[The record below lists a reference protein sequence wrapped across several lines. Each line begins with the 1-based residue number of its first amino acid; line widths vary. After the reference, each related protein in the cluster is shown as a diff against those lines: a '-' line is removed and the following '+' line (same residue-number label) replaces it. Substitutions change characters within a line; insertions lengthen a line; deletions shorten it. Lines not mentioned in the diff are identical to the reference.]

1 MGKKNQPR
9 QTRRAANHFWQVKN
23 LAGND
28 AELILYGTISDTS
41 WWGDEITPKQF
52 VDDIKSLGSIDTLT
66 VRINSGGGD
75 VFAAQAI
82 GAQIDSLN
90 KAGTETVC
98 RIDGL
103 CASAATIIAGHCSKV
118 VANSDALYMIHLPSV
133 YLFDACDEND
143 LQAYLSELQA
153 VKDSILQLYAKKTG
167 KDLDE
172 LTDWM
177 NATTWFTAN
186 EAQENGFIDEV
197 DEAAEP
203 SQIENRSGALFVN
216 SVDTGLCMDE
226 APESVKK
233 ALRKQRPFSNTQ
245 KPAAAPEN
253 EEEPKMAENLKP
265 GAPAAPAI
273 TTVDALRTAYPD
285 LVSQIENEA
294 AQSATNTE
302 RARIKDIYMDTF
314 INESRAKGKGWH
326 QVTAAEWA
334 AVALWSHRNG
344 ITPKGN
350 NNFGK
355 DKTENIYSADTMA
368 RDGKTGNILYVKTG
382 TGPVTWT
389 HNGQADGIWDMAG
402 NGYEWNI
409 GTAVLN
415 GELLIIQN
423 NDAADSGC
431 DLADTSAAWKAIRAS
446 DGVLITPDGNGTTWG
461 SVKLNNNGGRWQ
473 YSDEVTNSQS
483 YGVGCSFAKVTADS
497 CIGGKTKL
505 LLQALALLPD
515 TALVGDNVDAGYG
528 KEELLAYN
536 AEAKM
541 LHQVHG
547 SFFFTNESKGQ
558 LSARFTVNAARDE
571 IGPSIGGRLAYIDLP
586 E

>member
-1 MGKKNQPR
+1 MAAKK
-9 QTRRAANHFWQVKN
+9 QTKTARRAGNHFWQVKN

-41 WWGDEITPKQF
+41 WWGDEITPQQF
-52 VDDIKSLGSIDTLT
+52 IDDIKSLGSVDTLT

-90 KAGTETVC
+90 KAGTKTVC

-103 CASAATIIAGHCSKV
+103 CASAATIIASHCSKV

-153 VKDSILQLYAKKTG
+153 VKDSILQLYVKKTG

-186 EAQENGFIDEV
+186 EAKEDGFIDEV
-197 DEAAEP
+197 DEDAEP

-302 RARIKDIYMDTF
+302 RARIKDIEDMTAPGDEQTAYD
-314 INESRAKGKGWH
+314 AK
-326 QVTAAEWA
+326 
-334 AVALWSHRNG
+334 
-344 ITPKGN
+344 
-350 NNFGK
+350 FG
-355 DKTENIYSADTMA
+355 DK
-368 RDGKTGNILYVKTG
+368 
-382 TGPVTWT
+382 P
-389 HNGQADGIWDMAG
+389 Q
-402 NGYEWNI
+402 
-409 GTAVLN
+409 
-415 GELLIIQN
+415 
-423 NDAADSGC
+423 DAAAYAIACMKAQKAAGAKHAADAEDDAAKSGVNGVKQAEPAGKPKDSGE
-431 DLADTSAAWKAIRAS
+431 DSAIACIRRA
-446 DGVLITPDGNGTTWG
+446 
-461 SVKLNNNGGRWQ
+461 NN
-473 YSDEVTNSQS
+473 
-483 YGVGCSFAKVTADS
+483 AK
-497 CIGGKTKL
+497 
-505 LLQALALLPD
+505 
-515 TALVGDNVDAGYG
+515 
-528 KEELLAYN
+528 
-536 AEAKM
+536 
-541 LHQVHG
+541 
-547 SFFFTNESKGQ
+547 
-558 LSARFTVNAARDE
+558 
-571 IGPSIGGRLAYIDLP
+571 
-586 E
+586 

>member
-1 MGKKNQPR
+1 MAAKK
-9 QTRRAANHFWQVKN
+9 QTKTARRAGNHFWQVKN

-41 WWGDEITPKQF
+41 WWGDEITPQQF
-52 VDDIKSLGSIDTLT
+52 IDDIKSLGSVDTLT

-90 KAGTETVC
+90 KAGTKTVC

-103 CASAATIIAGHCSKV
+103 CASAATIIASHCSKV

-153 VKDSILQLYAKKTG
+153 VKDSILQLYVKKTG

-186 EAQENGFIDEV
+186 EAKEDGFIDEV
-197 DEAAEP
+197 DEDAEP

-302 RARIKDIYMDTF
+302 RARIKDIEDMTAPGDEQTAYD
-314 INESRAKGKGWH
+314 AK
-326 QVTAAEWA
+326 
-334 AVALWSHRNG
+334 
-344 ITPKGN
+344 
-350 NNFGK
+350 FG
-355 DKTENIYSADTMA
+355 DK
-368 RDGKTGNILYVKTG
+368 
-382 TGPVTWT
+382 P
-389 HNGQADGIWDMAG
+389 Q
-402 NGYEWNI
+402 
-409 GTAVLN
+409 
-415 GELLIIQN
+415 
-423 NDAADSGC
+423 DAAAYAIACMKAQKAAGAKHAADAEDDAAKSGVNGVKQAEPAGKPKDSGE
-431 DLADTSAAWKAIRAS
+431 DSAIACIRRA
-446 DGVLITPDGNGTTWG
+446 NN
-461 SVKLNNNGGRWQ
+461 VK
-473 YSDEVTNSQS
+473 
-483 YGVGCSFAKVTADS
+483 
-497 CIGGKTKL
+497 
-505 LLQALALLPD
+505 
-515 TALVGDNVDAGYG
+515 
-528 KEELLAYN
+528 
-536 AEAKM
+536 
-541 LHQVHG
+541 
-547 SFFFTNESKGQ
+547 
-558 LSARFTVNAARDE
+558 
-571 IGPSIGGRLAYIDLP
+571 
-586 E
+586 

>member
-1 MGKKNQPR
+1 MGKKNKPR
-9 QTRRAANHFWQVKN
+9 LTRRAANHFWQVKN

-52 VDDIKSLGSIDTLT
+52 VEDIKGLGSIDTLT

-82 GAQIDSLN
+82 GAQLDSLN

-103 CASAATIIAGHCSKV
+103 CASAATIIASHCSKV

-143 LQAYLSELQA
+143 LQAYLNELQA

-167 KDLDE
+167 REMDE

-186 EAQENGFIDEV
+186 EAKEDGFIDEV

-226 APESVKK
+226 APDYVKE
-233 ALRKQRPFSNTQ
+233 ALRKQRTFSNTT
-245 KPAAAPEN
+245 KPAAAPGYK
-253 EEEPKMAENLKP
+253 EEPKMAENQKP

-285 LVSQIENEA
+285 LVSQIENET

-302 RARIKDIYMDTF
+302 RARIKDIEDMTTAGAEASAYDAKYGEKPMDAAAYA
-314 INESRAKGKGWH
+314 IAQMKAQKAAGKKAVQDAEDDADESGAN
-326 QVTAAEWA
+326 
-334 AVALWSHRNG
+334 AV
-344 ITPKGN
+344 
-350 NNFGK
+350 
-355 DKTENIYSADTMA
+355 
-368 RDGKTGNILYVKTG
+368 
-382 TGPVTWT
+382 
-389 HNGQADGIWDMAG
+389 GQAVPASNNQD
-402 NGYEWNI
+402 
-409 GTAVLN
+409 N
-415 GELLIIQN
+415 GEKSIL
-423 NDAADSGC
+423 DAIHAVN
-431 DLADTSAAWKAIRAS
+431 K
-446 DGVLITPDGNGTTWG
+446 
-461 SVKLNNNGGRWQ
+461 VK
-473 YSDEVTNSQS
+473 
-483 YGVGCSFAKVTADS
+483 
-497 CIGGKTKL
+497 
-505 LLQALALLPD
+505 
-515 TALVGDNVDAGYG
+515 
-528 KEELLAYN
+528 
-536 AEAKM
+536 
-541 LHQVHG
+541 
-547 SFFFTNESKGQ
+547 
-558 LSARFTVNAARDE
+558 
-571 IGPSIGGRLAYIDLP
+571 
-586 E
+586 

>member
-103 CASAATIIAGHCSKV
+103 CASAATIIASHCSKV

-143 LQAYLSELQA
+143 LQAYLNELQA
-153 VKDSILQLYAKKTG
+153 VKDSILQLYVKKTG

-177 NATTWFTAN
+177 NKTTWFTAD
-186 EAQENGFIDEV
+186 EAKENGFIDEV
-197 DEAAEP
+197 DETAEP

-302 RARIKDIYMDTF
+302 RARIKDIEDMTTAGAEASAYDAKYGEKPMDAAAYA
-314 INESRAKGKGWH
+314 IAQMKAQKAAGKKAVKDAQDDADESGAN
-326 QVTAAEWA
+326 
-334 AVALWSHRNG
+334 AV
-344 ITPKGN
+344 
-350 NNFGK
+350 
-355 DKTENIYSADTMA
+355 
-368 RDGKTGNILYVKTG
+368 
-382 TGPVTWT
+382 
-389 HNGQADGIWDMAG
+389 GQAAPASNHQD
-402 NGYEWNI
+402 
-409 GTAVLN
+409 N
-415 GELLIIQN
+415 GEKSIL
-423 NDAADSGC
+423 DAIHAVN
-431 DLADTSAAWKAIRAS
+431 K
-446 DGVLITPDGNGTTWG
+446 
-461 SVKLNNNGGRWQ
+461 VK
-473 YSDEVTNSQS
+473 
-483 YGVGCSFAKVTADS
+483 
-497 CIGGKTKL
+497 
-505 LLQALALLPD
+505 
-515 TALVGDNVDAGYG
+515 
-528 KEELLAYN
+528 
-536 AEAKM
+536 
-541 LHQVHG
+541 
-547 SFFFTNESKGQ
+547 
-558 LSARFTVNAARDE
+558 
-571 IGPSIGGRLAYIDLP
+571 
-586 E
+586 